1 MRCSLLLILT
11 VSSLMGC
18 GGKGDPDKALP
29 VKISKI
35 DAEPFVAG
43 LPLVARESLLSGN
56 GRKKTL
62 WQIEGASHG
71 SFEIIGDDQHDADQ
85 IGWQCHVLNAEGN
98 IVPPAARDHFC
109 HRFFVTVLSR
119 LTDDAEE
126 LADSLIGTALRTG
139 TTADAVIGD
148 FSVDTMDGFYFVRR
162 ISRHDRSR

>member
-1 MRCSLLLILT
+1 MRCGLLLILA

-18 GGKGDPDKALP
+18 GDKGAPDKTLP

-35 DAEPFVAG
+35 DAEPFVTG
-43 LPLVARESLLSGN
+43 LPLVARETLVSGN

-71 SFEIIGDDQHDADQ
+71 SFEIIGNDQHDADQ
-85 IGWQCHVLNAEGN
+85 VGWQCHVFNAEGN

-148 FSVDTMDGFYFVRR
+148 FSVDTMDGSYFVRR
-162 ISRHDRSR
+162 ISRYDRN